1 MPDALEQS
9 LKRLA
14 AAVDLLERAAERRMR
29 HDEARANAEEEYA
42 LMQDDRSRLAV
53 ELDAALD
60 RSRALEA
67 ANARGGR
74 AAGARGADDR
84 RGSSSGWTRRRT
96 SARRRHGEGLAHGA
110 GFGDDRQ
117 PQVPPRLQRGRG
129 GAARVSSPA

>member
-1 MPDALEQS
+1 MDGRETMPDALESS

-14 AAVDLLERAAERRMR
+14 TAVEALERAAERRMR

-67 ANARGGR
+67 ANAEAGVRLAR
-74 AAGARGADDR
+74 AEQAIGAIVEGMDPPAD
-84 RGSSSGWTRRRT
+84 
-96 SARRRHGEGLAHGA
+96 
-110 GFGDDRQ
+110 
-117 PQVPPRLQRGRG
+117 
-129 GAARVSSPA
+129 